1 MLCLAALAALA
12 ALGATACL
20 PSKQDVDTAQ
30 AIMEMGDAVNDIR
43 QTLSDLQSQVDSL
56 REIVVKRDS
65 TIKQLANLAGVVLP
79 P

>member
-1 MLCLAALAALA
+1 MRNRAMLCLAAL
-12 ALGATACL
+12 GAMSCL

-30 AIMEMGDAVNDIR
+30 ALLEMGDAVNDIR
-43 QTLSDLQSQVDSL
+43 QTLSDLQSQLDSL

-65 TIKQLANLAGVVLP
+65 TIKQLANLAGVTVP

>member
-1 MLCLAALAALA
+1 MRTRAMLCLAAL
-12 ALGATACL
+12 GATSCL

-30 AIMEMGDAVNDIR
+30 AIVEMGDAINDIR
-43 QTLSDLQSQVDSL
+43 QTLSDLQSQLDSL

-65 TIKQLANLAGVVLP
+65 TIKQLANLAGVTVP